1 MVWLQPGEQQP
12 PRILILGGGF
22 AGVYTAYELQRRV
35 RRNPAEIAVVNRENF
50 FVFYPLLPEVIS
62 GSIAVEAILNPIRLV
77 VPGATLYVGEV
88 TDINLAARRVTI
100 LHGLYQHQQ
109 SPRSLYWD
117 HLVLAL
123 GGVPATFGIPGLA
136 EYAFDVQRLSN
147 AFALRNHLVDVLEQA
162 DIETDP
168 LEKRRLLTVVVI
180 GGGATGVEVASE
192 VWSLFRGAV
201 RYYGHIKPEDFRVV
215 LVQAAPRL
223 IPEFPVELGDY
234 AARVLRMRGVEVL
247 LGRRVVRV
255 ESEHV
260 ELDDGSVI
268 AAHTV
273 IGSIGVQPNPLVR
286 NLGVELDRRGRL
298 VVDEFLRVPGYG
310 NVWAL
315 GDNALTLDPET
326 GEPYPQ
332 TAQHAVQEA
341 KVVARNIVASLRG
354 RPLRPMRY
362 KTRGML
368 VSLGRRSAV
377 ASIRGWTFSGFF
389 AWWLWRTYYLSKLP
403 GWERRLRVAFDWTL
417 DLFFPPELVQL
428 KVGQPA
434 PAARRLVQTALRRG
448 LR

>member
-1 MVWLQPGEQQP
+1 MVWLRPGERQP

-22 AGVYTAYELQRRV
+22 AGIYTAYELQRRV
-35 RRNPAEIAVVNRENF
+35 RRNPVEIAIVNRENF
-50 FVFYPLLPEVIS
+50 FVFYPLLPEIIS

-88 TDINLAARRVTI
+88 TDIDLAARRVTI

-109 SPRSLYWD
+109 SPRSLYYD

-147 AFALRNHLVDVLEQA
+147 AFALRNHLIDVLEQA

-192 VWSLFRGAV
+192 VWSLFRDAV
-201 RYYGHIKPEDFRVV
+201 RYYRHVEPDDFRVV
-215 LVQAAPRL
+215 VVQAASRL
-223 IPEFPVELGDY
+223 IPEFPAELGDY
-234 AARVLRMRGVEVL
+234 AARVLRTRGVEVL

-255 ESEHV
+255 EPEHV
-260 ELDDGSVI
+260 ELDDGSII
-268 AAHTV
+268 AAHTI
-273 IGSIGVQPNPLVR
+273 IGSVGVQPNPLVG
-286 NLGVELDRRGRL
+286 NLGVGLDPRGRI
-298 VVDEFLRVPGYG
+298 VVDQFLRVPGYD

-315 GDNALTLDPET
+315 GDNALTIDPET

-341 KVVARNIVASLRG
+341 KVVARNIVATLRG

-362 KTRGML
+362 RARGML
-368 VSLGRRSAV
+368 VSLGRRSAA

-403 GWERRLRVAFDWTL
+403 RWERRLRVAFDWTL

-434 PAARRLVQTALRRG
+434 PAARRLVRTALRRG
-448 LR
+448 MP